1 MNELTWTCH
10 VCHERRPDNC
20 ISVFTKDISGG
31 YDLKPGTVKE
41 NIRYCNDRPACIER
55 AKEFSFFE
63 GGRDGVRTSPR
74 DSRPGN

>member
-1 MNELTWTCH
+1 MENLTWTCH

-41 NIRYCNDRPACIER
+41 NIRYCNDKLECINGAPTVALGWETNEIDNE
-55 AKEFSFFE
+55 K
-63 GGRDGVRTSPR
+63 
-74 DSRPGN
+74 